1 LNRHRKN
8 SPKVKTLNNPITQP
22 SWIRLILFAGL
33 VLLMRIAYL
42 VWLCPFELVA
52 DEAQYWDWSRRLDW
66 SYYSKGPAIAWLIA
80 PAVHVFGITE
90 WAVRLP
96 AALAAFSSMLILA
109 AFATHASGG
118 NRRAGWLAMLL
129 FCLLPVFHGTSQFM
143 TTDGPYYACWL
154 AVAFTGWIMACNHR
168 TTPGW
173 FFLLGAFIGLG
184 MLCKYTVLLILPGLL
199 VFLFRHGQIS
209 RAHRIAGSL
218 AMLAGVILFAMPI
231 AIWNQQHGWPTI
243 SHLIGAMRLPGGD
256 VAPAADWRYN
266 PLWTVSYP
274 FYAFALLAPPAAL
287 LLIRTVRA
295 AYYPPETDRDQTSPL
310 RKIVSFAIHI
320 GAPAFFFYQLVSFR
334 TDIKLNWPTAA
345 FIGLLVPIACFL
357 AERLESDR
365 TSRILWRW
373 TVGLGLALIILIS
386 FAPYPLR
393 AIGKIK
399 ISGKPI
405 NTERALMRVSGFPRF
420 ARSVEEASGEMARE
434 TGKTPF
440 YVASTYGRAA
450 LLAFYMKGHPVVY
463 CADSYRGG
471 RESSYD
477 YFTDTNLA
485 DPALIGR
492 PAILFD
498 HEQWTWE
505 RALYFQVIERT
516 RFYGR
521 VYQAYEYRGPCH
533 EPHMK

>member
-1 LNRHRKN
+1 MSN
-8 SPKVKTLNNPITQP
+8 PVNNPISQP
-22 SWIRLILFAGL
+22 SWSRLIFFAAL
-33 VLLMRIAYL
+33 VLLARIAYL
-42 VWLCPFELVA
+42 IWLCPYDLAA

-80 PAVHVFGITE
+80 PAVHCFGITE

-96 AALAAFSSMLILA
+96 AALAAFVSMLILA

-129 FCLLPVFHGTSQFM
+129 FCLIPVFHGTSQFM

-154 AVAFTGWIMACNHR
+154 AAAFTGWIMARENR
-168 TTPGW
+168 ITPGW
-173 FFLLGAFIGLG
+173 FFMLGSFIGLG
-184 MLCKYTVLLILPGLL
+184 MLCKYTVLLIVPGLL
-199 VFLFRHGQIS
+199 VFLFRHGSLSRGRQITG
-209 RAHRIAGSL
+209 AL
-218 AMLAGVILFAMPI
+218 VMLGGVILFALPI
-231 AIWNQQHGWPTI
+231 AIWNHQHGWPTI

-256 VAPAADWRYN
+256 VAPAADWHYN

-274 FYAFALLAPPAAL
+274 FYAFALLGPPVAL
-287 LLIRTVRA
+287 LLIRTVHA
-295 AYYPPETDRDQTSPL
+295 AYRPGGLDAIKTSSL
-310 RKIVSFAIHI
+310 HKITSFAIHL
-320 GAPAFFFYQLVSFR
+320 GLPVFLFYLLVSFR
-334 TDIKLNWPTAA
+334 TDVKLNWPTAT
-345 FIGLLVPIACFL
+345 FVGFLVPLACYL
-357 AERLESDR
+357 TERKESDR
-365 TSRILWRW
+365 ATRLLWRW
-373 TVGLGLALIILIS
+373 TVGLGLTVIILIS
-386 FAPYPLR
+386 FAPFPLR

-399 ISGKPI
+399 IAGDPI
-405 NTERALMRVSGFPRF
+405 NTERALKRVSGFPRF
-420 ARSVEEASGEMARE
+420 ARSVEEASGEMERE
-434 TGKTPF
+434 TGKAPF

-450 LLAFYMKGHPVVY
+450 LLAFYMKNNPVVY

-521 VYQAYEYRGPCH
+521 VYRAYEYRGPCH